1 LKASE
6 SFIDEAVVDVAAGDG
21 GNGCVSF
28 RRDKF
33 NPRGGPDGGDGGH
46 GGDVVLIA
54 DRGLSTLLDFQT
66 RPRVRA
72 ENGVHGSGNGRCG
85 KNGAECL
92 LRLPVGTVVRE
103 ANASGDEAP
112 LADLL
117 EDGQRLVVARGGRGG
132 RGNARF
138 ATSTRQ
144 APDTAEP
151 GRSGEALRL
160 RFSLKLIADVG
171 LVGLPNAGKSTL
183 LRRVSAARPRVAS
196 YPFTTLVPA
205 LGVVQAGERRFVVA
219 DLPGLIE
226 GASHGHGLGDRF
238 LRHVER
244 TRVLVHLVDAGSSF
258 VEERDASG
266 PLADWEAIRTELA
279 SYDADLATRVEI
291 VALNKLD
298 LLPEAVR
305 ESRLAPLEAA
315 LRERGRE
322 VIRISGATG
331 EGIDPLIRAITRVL
345 DATDAERVAADVE
358 TAAP

>member
-1 LKASE
+1 MKASE
-6 SFIDEAVVDVAAGDG
+6 TFIDEAVVDVAAGHG

-46 GGDVVLIA
+46 GGDVVLVA

-66 RPRVRA
+66 RPQVRA
-72 ENGVHGSGNGRCG
+72 EDGVHGSGNDRSG
-85 KNGAECL
+85 KNGADCM
-92 LRLPVGTVVRE
+92 LRLPIGTVVRD
-103 ANASGDEAP
+103 ADAAGDDAP

-138 ATSTRQ
+138 ATATRQ
-144 APDTAEP
+144 APDTAEQ
-151 GRSGEALRL
+151 GRGGEARRL

-183 LRRVSAARPRVAS
+183 LRRISAARPRVAA

-205 LGVVQAGERRFVVA
+205 LGVVQVGERRFVVA

-258 VEERDASG
+258 VEERPADA
-266 PLADWEAIRTELA
+266 PLADWEAIRTKLA
-279 SYDADLATRVEI
+279 NYDTDLATRVEI

-298 LLPEAVR
+298 LLPEDVR

-315 LRERGRE
+315 LRDRGRE

-331 EGIDPLIRAITRVL
+331 EGVEVLIRAITRVL
-345 DATDAERVAADVE
+345 GATDAARFAAE
-358 TAAP
+358 AEATAP